1 MCVSKRSKEYGK
13 PYTAKTA
20 IVLARSVGLKLITN
34 LLYQGYKADMK
45 YSYYFIVLL
54 GLCGMYACDSS
65 ASKNV
70 NEEEAQYTTSDAS
83 ELFFKN
89 VRSIYYD
96 KTVMDEAKLDVYKI
110 KERLQA
116 VDYPL
121 LNLSIVVNWRYDEA
135 YVLTE
140 PNDLLRQMDT
150 IRIVWQDTTN
160 NQSGQYEFVQGNK
173 DAHFKFAT
181 QLYRSLS
188 AEHQIYLLDDGEKV
202 KFMNRRDAREPFRKT
217 MVDYFRLVD
226 LL

>member
-1 MCVSKRSKEYGK
+1 MNHIYGIALLLTLCSLSACNSSGGK
-13 PYTAKTA
+13 DIREDEAK
-20 IVLARSVGLKLITN
+20 
-34 LLYQGYKADMK
+34 
-45 YSYYFIVLL
+45 
-54 GLCGMYACDSS
+54 
-65 ASKNV
+65 
-70 NEEEAQYTTSDAS
+70 YTTSDAS

-110 KERLQA
+110 KERL
-116 VDYPL
+116 DTDEYPL

-140 PNDLLRQMDT
+140 PNTYLQKMDT
-150 IRIVWQDTTN
+150 IRIAWQDTIRNEQGTY
-160 NQSGQYEFVQGNK
+160 QFTQGNK
-173 DAHFKFAT
+173 DAHFRFAT

-188 AEHQIYLLDDGEKV
+188 AEHQLFLLEEGDKV
-202 KFMNRRDAREPFRKT
+202 KFMSRRDAREPFRKT